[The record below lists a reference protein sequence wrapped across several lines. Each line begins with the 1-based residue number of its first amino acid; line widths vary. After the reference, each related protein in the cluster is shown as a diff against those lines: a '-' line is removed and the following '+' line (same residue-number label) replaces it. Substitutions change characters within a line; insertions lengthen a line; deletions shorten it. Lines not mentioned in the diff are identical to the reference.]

1 MGEQGQPKKIPTPER
16 FLELFNEWKEWK
28 LKQVIKVP
36 TVTKMGPVDLE
47 HTPPLTWA
55 GFDSWLFEK
64 GIVYDTDDYRG
75 NKGGGYAEFSD
86 VIRAIGKIM
95 YANKFEGAA
104 VGAFNANIISRD
116 LGLAERTDNSHKIK
130 LGKDLDAE
138 YED

>member
-1 MGEQGQPKKIPTPER
+1 MEDLGRPRKIPTPER
-16 FLELFNEWKEWK
+16 FLELFNEWMEWK

-36 TVTKMGPVDLE
+36 SVTKMGPIDLE

-55 GFDSWLFEK
+55 GFDAWLFQK

-75 NKGGGYAEFSD
+75 NKNGAYGDFSD
-86 VIRAIGKIM
+86 VIRAISNIM

-116 LGLAERTDNSHKIK
+116 LGLAEKTSNEHKIK
-130 LGKDLDAE
+130 LGKDIEAE